1 MTTGEAH
8 QIDPI
13 DASINLPADEQKVL
27 HQLKQDLRDGKN
39 PTRAL
44 LTASA
49 GWSLSE
55 EVIEDVHYRYIL
67 AEEAFDLVSLMNRL
81 AGDCQGIISRE
92 DLSDALFIDEY
103 ELVRTDENLR
113 RELGSLKY
121 SQYLNY
127 FYGVLLEEVLIFAT
141 EDEVRKMYTS
151 NGFRSVAKET
161 DLALVR
167 LYGTNE
173 RALLDRYCKE
183 EGVELINTEMT
194 VTQKREFTYWLFKFR
209 MRSAE
214 PAKAASD
221 VSKALNYMQMARS
234 KSFYLSVQRT
244 AY

>member
-1 MTTGEAH
+1 M
-8 QIDPI
+8 
-13 DASINLPADEQKVL
+13 
-27 HQLKQDLRDGKN
+27 
-39 PTRAL
+39 AL

-49 GWSLSE
+49 RWSLSE
-55 EVIEDVHYRYIL
+55 EVIEDAHYRYIL

-127 FYGVLLEEVLIFAT
+127 FYGVLMEEVLIFAT

-173 RALLDRYCKE
+173 RDLLDRYCKE